1 MSSPP
6 IARRLQRA
14 FDADTRLG
22 LALLAPAAL
31 IIGFVLL
38 VPIATALFMAFN
50 SINLQRSPNWTFNG
64 LNNFALI
71 GRDDLALAA
80 IPRSIYFASLT
91 VVLVIV
97 ASVGVAIVLNEPFR
111 GRRLVRI
118 LALIPW
124 SVAPLAAGSTWY
136 LLFYYSYGGINA
148 VLYALGIIPEYISWL
163 TDATLAINAAVIGQ
177 VWLSIPLA
185 SLLILARLQGIPG
198 MLYKAAMVDGAT
210 AFQRFRYITLPGLRT
225 TLLIVILIT
234 TIISLQTFDLIFALT
249 RGGPAL
255 GTVVLNYAIY
265 QRAFVDLR
273 IGYAASLALI
283 LFGIVLIA
291 SLAVLILTRQRRQAQ
306 AYVAV
311 TE

>member
-1 MSSPP
+1 MSSSP

-111 GRRLVRI
+111 GRRLVRL

>member
-64 LNNFALI
+64 LNNFALL

-111 GRRLVRI
+111 GRRLVRL

>member
-111 GRRLVRI
+111 GRRLVRL